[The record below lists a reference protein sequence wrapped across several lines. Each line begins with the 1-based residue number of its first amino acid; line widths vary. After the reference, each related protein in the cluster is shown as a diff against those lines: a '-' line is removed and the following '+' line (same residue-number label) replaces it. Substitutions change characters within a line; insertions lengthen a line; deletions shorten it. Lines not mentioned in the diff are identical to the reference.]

1 MRRRNETDNYAS
13 ESRYIMSVFT
23 IDPDRYATIDL
34 KGGKHKS
41 PDEGMCLMEAVAYL
55 VGETH
60 SDHPQCVS
68 PMLATFGRSLNDML
82 QGYQRQELISL
93 IPSLPGTVDDGLD
106 ERRGF
111 MALDWMARTWLPT
124 WLDLVPSE
132 YASTLRDMDRIVDIT
147 SVLQIAPL
155 VSQLATKAVG
165 VGNGIGVGND
175 DLEFYRRYA
184 MSKSMGEAAAYAA
197 RSAGMALWP
206 LVQSIWSAGWCAIR
220 ADVSMSVLDSTAR
233 ELADVHA
240 VDLYRDMIK
249 DPG

>member
-1 MRRRNETDNYAS
+1 
-13 ESRYIMSVFT
+13 MSVYT
-23 IDPDRYATIDL
+23 IDPARYAAIYL

-68 PMLATFGRSLNDML
+68 PVLATFGRSLNDML

-111 MALDWMARTWLPT
+111 TALDWMARTWLPA

-132 YASTLRDMDRIVDIT
+132 YASTLRDMDRIVDT
-147 SVLQIAPL
+147 TGVLQIAPL
-155 VSQLATKAVG
+155 VSQLATKVVG
-165 VGNGIGVGND
+165 VGNTIGVETADRESG
-175 DLEFYRRYA
+175 RCYA
-184 MSKSMGEAAAYAA
+184 MSRSMGEAAVYAA
-197 RSAGMALWP
+197 RSAGTALWP
-206 LVQSIWSAGWCAIR
+206 VVRNTWNAGWSAIR
-220 ADVSMSVLDSTAR
+220 SVDVHDVTVSVLDSTAR
-233 ELADVHA
+233 ELANVHA